1 MLQTRTTHQEIEEVM
16 AEMPY
21 GLYIVGS
28 QGGDEAN
35 GMMADWV
42 MQVSFEP
49 RMVAVSFENDA
60 HTLENI
66 RANSAFTVNMLSQDR
81 ESMDLAAKFAQPY
94 YGSKVKGRAGD
105 ALRVHHKLDSIR
117 YSVSAH
123 GCPVLDSAM
132 AWLECSAETF
142 VAAGD
147 HTIVIGRV
155 LDGRLE
161 RDAEPLTSAYTGW
174 TYSG

>member
-1 MLQTRTTHQEIEEVM
+1 MVQTRTGHEIEEVM
-16 AEMPY
+16 AQMPY

-28 QGGDEAN
+28 LGDGEPN

-42 MQVSFEP
+42 MQVAFEP

-66 RANSAFTVNMLSQDR
+66 RTDNVFTVNVLSQDK

-94 YGSKVKGRAGD
+94 YGSKVKGRGGEE
-105 ALRVHHKLDSIR
+105 LRVHHKLEEIS
-117 YSVSAH
+117 YWESEQ
-123 GCPVLDSAM
+123 GCPILEGAM
-132 AWLECSAETF
+132 AWLECEAKTF
-142 VAAGD
+142 IPVGD
-147 HTIVIGRV
+147 HTIVVGEV

>member
-1 MLQTRTTHQEIEEVM
+1 MVQTRTGQEIEEVM
-16 AEMPY
+16 AQMPY

-28 QGGDEAN
+28 LGEDEAN

-42 MQVSFEP
+42 MQVAFEP

-66 RANSAFTVNMLSQDR
+66 RANSVFTVNVLSQDK

-94 YGSKVKGRAGD
+94 YGSKVTGRGGEE
-105 ALRVHHKLDSIR
+105 LRVHHKLDGIA
-117 YSVSAH
+117 YSESSQ
-123 GCPVLDSAM
+123 GCPILDDAM
-132 AWLECSAETF
+132 AWLECEATTF
-142 VAAGD
+142 IPVGD
-147 HTIVIGRV
+147 HTMVIGEV

-161 RDAEPLTSAYTGW
+161 RDAEPLTSGYTGW

>member
-1 MLQTRTTHQEIEEVM
+1 MLQTKTTDQELEDVM
-16 AEMPY
+16 AQMPY
-21 GLYIVGS
+21 GMYIVGS
-28 QGGDEAN
+28 RGRDEAN

-66 RANSAFTVNMLSQDR
+66 RANSYFTVNLLSQDK

-94 YGSKVKGRAGD
+94 FGSKVKGRAGD
-105 ALRVHHKLDSIR
+105 SLSVHHKLEGIH
-117 YSVSAH
+117 YSESAY
-123 GCPVLDSAM
+123 GCPVLDLAM
-132 AWLECSAETF
+132 AWFECRASMF
-142 VAAGD
+142 VPAGD
-147 HTIVIGRV
+147 HTIVVGQV
-155 LDGRLE
+155 LDGQLE